1 MMKRTLDVVV
11 SATVLIL
18 ASPIILA
25 VAALVRVFLG
35 SPVLFTQM
43 RPGRNGKPFVLLKFR
58 TMLDATDAQQNPLP
72 DAQRLTSFGKFLRKS
87 SLDELP
93 SLWNILAG
101 QMSLVGPRPLLM
113 QYIPLYSPEQN
124 RRHDVRPGLTGW
136 AQINGRNNLSW
147 QEKFRLDLEY
157 VDNMSFMFDCKILL
171 LTVKKV
177 LIADGVNKDG
187 HLTTEPFKGNLE
199 SQAKQD
205 S

>member
-113 QYIPLYSPEQN
+113 QYIPLYSP
-124 RRHDVRPGLTGW
+124 
-136 AQINGRNNLSW
+136 
-147 QEKFRLDLEY
+147 
-157 VDNMSFMFDCKILL
+157 
-171 LTVKKV
+171 
-177 LIADGVNKDG
+177 
-187 HLTTEPFKGNLE
+187 
-199 SQAKQD
+199 
-205 S
+205 